1 MTFAFAFAFASA
13 LPCAGRQHR
22 VGVSSRRP
30 SPFSLLRQR
39 KGTKRKA
46 TSCTGP
52 AAQGCSAPLGQDRK
66 GLKLALGTRLRQSPL
81 LVRLVL
87 RCSTVQ
93 KGPKGNS
100 KSESNASGSR
110 RCAASRGNS
119 PVATGEERRTGREKK
134 GRLFESRTRGEFEP
148 LPRPD
153 RAPQRTPR
161 SGAVASGRVSLLTF
175 FGEAKKVR
183 RLSGRHPD
191 AVQRSWKQPSAAAPT
206 RLSGRNPDAVQRSWK
221 PTSKSTPTR
230 PLEERV
236 AP

>member
-1 MTFAFAFAFASA
+1 MSCFAFAFFPTA
-13 LPCAGRQHR
+13 LDR

-46 TSCTGP
+46 TPCTGP
-52 AAQGCSAPLGQDRK
+52 AAQGCSALLDQDGK
-66 GLKLALGTRLRQSPL
+66 GLKLALGTRLKQSPL
-81 LVRLVL
+81 LVLLVL

-93 KGPKGNS
+93 KGPKVTS
-100 KSESNASGSR
+100 KSNTSGWR
-110 RCAASRGNS
+110 RCEASRDEF
-119 PVATGEERRTGREKK
+119 PVATGEERRAGRDKK
-134 GRLFESRTRGEFEP
+134 GRLSESRTRGEFEP

-161 SGAVASGRVSLLTF
+161 SGAVASGRLSLLTF

-191 AVQRSWKQPSAAAPT
+191 AVQRSWKP
-206 RLSGRNPDAVQRSWK
+206 R
-221 PTSKSTPTR
+221 SKSNPTQSR
-230 PLEERV
+230 EVRV
-236 AP
+236 IP

>member
-1 MTFAFAFAFASA
+1 MSFSFALSEFFPTA
-13 LPCAGRQHR
+13 LHC

-46 TSCTGP
+46 TPCTGP
-52 AAQGCSAPLGQDRK
+52 AAQGCSALLGQDGK
-66 GLKLALGTRLRQSPL
+66 GLKLALSTRLKQSPL

-93 KGPKGNS
+93 KGPKG
-100 KSESNASGSR
+100 KSQSNTSRVSGVPSR

-119 PVATGEERRTGREKK
+119 PVATGEERRAGRDKK

-161 SGAVASGRVSLLTF
+161 SGAVASGRLSLLTF

-191 AVQRSWKQPSAAAPT
+191 AVQRSWNQPSAAAPT
-206 RLSGRNPDAVQRSWK
+206 PLSGRNPDAVQRTK
-221 PTSKSTPTR
+221 EKSN
-230 PLEERV
+230 EQEV
-236 AP
+236 KKS